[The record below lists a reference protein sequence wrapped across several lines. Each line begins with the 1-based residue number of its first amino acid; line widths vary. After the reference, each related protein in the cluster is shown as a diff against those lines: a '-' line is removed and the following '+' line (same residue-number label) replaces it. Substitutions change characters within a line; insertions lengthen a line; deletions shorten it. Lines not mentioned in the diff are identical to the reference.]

1 MNYDVANRDASL
13 PKLIEYVRLPLLPR
27 DYLIERVETE
37 PLIKR
42 SFACKDFLIE
52 ALKYHLVPRFQR
64 SYIQS
69 PRTRSRAPVGFPKVL
84 YVVGGQAPKAIRRYV
99 VNFMFYCLLV
109 FFVWNEIEMK
119 RFEVTTGAVASIYM
133 HCYK

>member
-1 MNYDVANRDASL
+1 MISWVNYDIANRESSL
-13 PKLIEYVRLPLLPR
+13 PKLMEYVRLPLLPR

-64 SYIQS
+64 NFIQS
-69 PRTRSRAPVGFPKVL
+69 PRTRTRAPIGFPKVL

-99 VNFMFYCLLV
+99 YFYLV
-109 FFVWNEIEMK
+109 
-119 RFEVTTGAVASIYM
+119 
-133 HCYK
+133 